1 MVWRDPPV
9 VEHNGV
15 SFLRA
20 FFFAMFPSPHFFR
33 HWMQAHTWTAVC
45 ACTALALW
53 CTPIQA
59 QDGTAVRH
67 LRIVGGLAGLSQY
80 THWEEPFWTRELPR
94 LSRGRFSAEIVPFD
108 RAGVPGD
115 EMLSFLQRGVVPFGT
130 VLLSALT
137 ATAPE
142 YTAPDLAGLNP
153 DMASLKISVAAFR
166 PALEKK
172 LRETHGVELLAMYV
186 YPAQVV
192 FCRKPLTSLSDL
204 SGRRVRVSSAGQ
216 ADFVE
221 ALDAVPVHIAF
232 ARIVPGIESG
242 SVDCAITGTMSGNT
256 LGLHAVTT
264 HLYAM
269 PLTWGLALFGA
280 NKAAWEAL
288 PADLRSLL
296 RQELPRLE
304 SAIWAESERD
314 TAQGLACN
322 SGAPGCTVGRK
333 GRMQVVQPS
342 AEDEVRR
349 KEIFQSTVLPRW
361 LRRCG
366 LQCADLWNQTIGAA
380 RGLVVPKV
388 P

>member
-1 MVWRDPPV
+1 MAFL
-9 VEHNGV
+9 
-15 SFLRA
+15 SFQGP
-20 FFFAMFPSPHFFR
+20 FFVAMFPSPHFFR
-33 HWMQAHTWTAVC
+33 NWMHTYAWAAVG

-53 CTPIQA
+53 CASIQA
-59 QDGTAVRH
+59 QDGSAVRH
-67 LRIVGGLAGLSQY
+67 LRIVGGLAGINQY
-80 THWEEPFWTRELPR
+80 MHWEEPFWTRELPK

-153 DMASLKISVAAFR
+153 DMASLKVSVAAFR
-166 PALEKK
+166 PVLEKK
-172 LRETHGVELLAMYV
+172 LREVHGVELLAIYV

-192 FCRKPLTSLSDL
+192 FCRKPVAALADL
-204 SGRRVRVSSAGQ
+204 AGRRVRVSSAGQ

-221 ALDAVPVHIAF
+221 AVGAVPVHIAF
-232 ARIVPGIESG
+232 ARIVAGVESG
-242 SVDCAITGTMSGNT
+242 SADCAITGTMSGNT
-256 LGLHAVTT
+256 MGLHAVTS

-288 PADLRSLL
+288 PSDLRSLL

-322 SGAPGCTVGRK
+322 SGGAGCTAGRK
-333 GRMQVVQPS
+333 GRMQVVMPS
-342 AEDEVRR
+342 AQDEARR
-349 KEIFQSTVLPRW
+349 QEIFKATVLPRW
-361 LRRCG
+361 LQRCG
-366 LQCADLWNQTIGAA
+366 AQCADLWNQTIGAA
-380 RGLVVPKV
+380 RGLALPKV

>member
-1 MVWRDPPV
+1 M
-9 VEHNGV
+9 
-15 SFLRA
+15 
-20 FFFAMFPSPHFFR
+20 
-33 HWMQAHTWTAVC
+33 
-45 ACTALALW
+45 
-53 CTPIQA
+53 
-59 QDGTAVRH
+59 
-67 LRIVGGLAGLSQY
+67 
-80 THWEEPFWTRELPR
+80 
-94 LSRGRFSAEIVPFD
+94 
-108 RAGVPGD
+108 
-115 EMLSFLQRGVVPFGT
+115 VPFGT

-256 LGLHAVTT
+256 LGLQQGGLGGAACRFALLAAPGVAPTGVR
-264 HLYAM
+264 HLGGVRAGHG
-269 PLTWGLALFGA
+269 PGAGLQQRCTWLHCG
-280 NKAAWEAL
+280 
-288 PADLRSLL
+288 
-296 RQELPRLE
+296 
-304 SAIWAESERD
+304 
-314 TAQGLACN
+314 AQGAHA
-322 SGAPGCTVGRK
+322 G
-333 GRMQVVQPS
+333 
-342 AEDEVRR
+342 
-349 KEIFQSTVLPRW
+349 
-361 LRRCG
+361 
-366 LQCADLWNQTIGAA
+366 GAA
-380 RGLVVPKV
+380 VCRG
-388 P
+388 

>member
-1 MVWRDPPV
+1 MVFL
-9 VEHNGV
+9 
-15 SFLRA
+15 SFQGP
-20 FFFAMFPSPHFFR
+20 FFVAMFHLPHFFR
-33 HWMQAHTWTAVC
+33 NGMHAHTWAAVC

-53 CTPIQA
+53 CAPIQA
-59 QDGTAVRH
+59 QDGAAVRH
-67 LRIVGGLAGLSQY
+67 LRIVGGLAGISQY
-80 THWEEPFWTRELPR
+80 TNWEEPFWTRELPK

-192 FCRKPLTSLSDL
+192 FCRKPLASLSDL

-280 NKAAWEAL
+280 NKAAWDAL

-304 SAIWAESERD
+304 SAIWSESERD

-322 SGAPGCTVGRK
+322 SGASTCILGRK

-342 AEDEVRR
+342 VQDGLRR
-349 KEIFQSTVLPRW
+349 QEIFKSTVLPRW
-361 LRRCG
+361 LQRCG
-366 LQCADLWNQTIGAA
+366 RHCADLWNQTIGAA
-380 RGLVVPKV
+380 RGLTLPKA

>member
-15 SFLRA
+15 SFLRS
-20 FFFAMFPSPHFFR
+20 FFFAMFSSPHFFR
-33 HWMQAHTWTAVC
+33 HRMRAHTWTAVC
-45 ACTALALW
+45 ACTALVLW
-53 CTPIQA
+53 CAPIQA

-130 VLLSALT
+130 VLLSSLT
-137 ATAPE
+137 TVAPE

-192 FCRKPLTSLSDL
+192 FCRKPLASLSDL

-322 SGAPGCTVGRK
+322 SGASTCTLGRK

-342 AEDEVRR
+342 VQDGLRR
-349 KEIFQSTVLPRW
+349 QDIFKSTVLPRW
-361 LRRCG
+361 LQRCG
-366 LQCADLWNQTIGAA
+366 RRCADLWNQTIGAA
-380 RGLVVPKV
+380 RGLTLPKA

>member
-1 MVWRDPPV
+1 MTAAAR
-9 VEHNGV
+9 
-15 SFLRA
+15 LR
-20 FFFAMFPSPHFFR
+20 
-33 HWMQAHTWTAVC
+33 
-45 ACTALALW
+45 
-53 CTPIQA
+53 
-59 QDGTAVRH
+59 
-67 LRIVGGLAGLSQY
+67 
-80 THWEEPFWTRELPR
+80 
-94 LSRGRFSAEIVPFD
+94 
-108 RAGVPGD
+108 
-115 EMLSFLQRGVVPFGT
+115 
-130 VLLSALT
+130 
-137 ATAPE
+137 
-142 YTAPDLAGLNP
+142 TAPDLAGLNP